1 MKAKILL
8 LLLPFA
14 TLAMAQTTNWQHV
27 GDSVEYTYAKVGID
41 TSTPKEAL
49 EIKEGFVR
57 GSGGHGCLRIQTDCG
72 ITAIGC
78 DSWAYSHFDTNM
90 PRFYFYKPIVIG
102 NGEIAG
108 GKNKNISLQ
117 TYNGSSYTTRM
128 FVNNSNGYVGI
139 GTSTPAY
146 KLDINGKLHASDTIF
161 TLALKAFG
169 AQITHGLYAQS
180 VNASSISSNTILAER
195 IYPINST
202 ITLHTNTLSVLG
214 TIKTKEIIVN
224 TTGADFV
231 FEDDYNLRSLQEI
244 KTYIQE
250 NHHLPEIPSAKEM
263 LEEGMSVDKMV
274 VKLLQKVEELTI
286 YNIQLEERINRLESQ
301 QR

>member
-1 MKAKILL
+1 MKAKILF

-27 GDSVEYTYAKVGID
+27 GNSIEYTYAKVGID

-57 GSGGHGCLRIQTDCG
+57 GSGGHGCLRIQTYCG

-139 GTSTPAY
+139 GTTVPGY
-146 KLDINGKLHASDTIF
+146 TLDVLGKIRASDSIVVSNLYSSGGAF
-161 TLALKAFG
+161 LGGPLKAGTIRTNSIYPLNGSGRIHVF
-169 AQITHGLYAQS
+169 ATHVTFDGTIKAEEIY
-180 VNASSISSNTILAER
+180 VNAS
-195 IYPINST
+195 
-202 ITLHTNTLSVLG
+202 
-214 TIKTKEIIVN
+214 
-224 TTGADFV
+224 GADFV
-231 FEDDYNLRSLQEI
+231 FNDDYNLRPLQEV
-244 KTYIQE
+244 KSYIE
-250 NHHLPEIPSAKEM
+250 DNHHLPEIPSAKQM
-263 LEEGMSVDKMV
+263 HEEGISVDQMV
-274 VKLLQKVEELTI
+274 IKLLQKVEELTL
-286 YNIQLEERINRLESQ
+286 YTIQQEERIKELEKNQ
-301 QR
+301 K